1 MKVAF
6 DSSVL
11 VAAMV
16 STHRDHARAVV
27 WLDAVS
33 TGAVQG
39 VVSVHA
45 PGELWSVLTK
55 LPVSPPISPKKAR
68 EAVDEV
74 LTRFATEPLLVQI
87 YRARLSVAESPPIVV
102 PPDPPAI
109 RFQESCGA
117 RRRRR
122 VPALLA
128 DHISALRL
136 RLPRICRR
144 RVARHSGLL
153 RVPRPLPARRA
164 PRTAL
169 RRTLTRIRRWRPGLR
184 RGHPRGRSRLPR
196 VRRGLWRS

>member
-16 STHRDHARAVV
+16 STHRDDARAVV

-45 PGELWSVLTK
+45 LGELWSVLTK

-74 LTRFATEPLLVQI
+74 LTRFATEPLSVQI
-87 YRARLSVAESPPIVV
+87 YRDALDRCTSKGLRSG
-102 PPDPPAI
+102 AI
-109 RFQESCGA
+109 FDA
-117 RRRRR
+117 VHLAPRRR
-122 VPALLA
+122 P
-128 DHISALRL
+128 
-136 RLPRICRR
+136 
-144 RVARHSGLL
+144 
-153 RVPRPLPARRA
+153 
-164 PRTAL
+164 AL
-169 RRTLTRIRRWRPGLR
+169 RRSSPSTRET
-184 RGHPRGRSRLPR
+184 S
-196 VRRGLWRS
+196 